1 MAKGIYDDIK
11 GKCFHLPQLLMIQY
25 ILLYILSMI
34 ILSNDKETYTNQ
46 PPKTK
51 QCTEIDPR

>member
-1 MAKGIYDDIK
+1 MAKGKYDDIK

-34 ILSNDKETYTNQ
+34 MIKKHIQ
-46 PPKTK
+46 PNTPK
-51 QCTEIDPR
+51 QSSALR

>member
-11 GKCFHLPQLLMIQY
+11 GKCFHLPQLIMIQY

-34 ILSNDKETYTNQ
+34 MIKKHIQPN
-46 PPKTK
+46 PPKIK